1 MSRRKTSLRGALST
15 LHFVREPQFFYQ
27 AKDLVA
33 FDPSIRWVLPL
44 FHYACPQFRGDR
56 GNETMATSNSLNVL
70 ARKQSGRSA
79 SRRLRKNNQI
89 PAILYGKHT
98 EPSKLSV
105 DAREFRKLLKS
116 IAGRKTIIELKQ
128 DGQDDPAL
136 SFLQE
141 VQRDPITDIFLHA
154 DFQEIRPDEKFEVE
168 VPVRVFGECHGVRYQ
183 NGILEIATHSVRV
196 RCLAKDLPGAIEI
209 DISKL
214 EVDKTIKVRDLPA
227 LDGVDYR
234 DSESQTIVA
243 CLQGEEEEEAP
254 ADAAAA
260 APAKK

>member
-1 MSRRKTSLRGALST
+1 
-15 LHFVREPQFFYQ
+15 
-27 AKDLVA
+27 
-33 FDPSIRWVLPL
+33 
-44 FHYACPQFRGDR
+44 
-56 GNETMATSNSLNVL
+56 MATSNSLNVF

-227 LDGVDYR
+227 ISKDGRHIALYMNAGLLDDAARFLVLRVRGLVALVRLALDVVALFDGRLRVDEAVFGFSHHV
-234 DSESQTIVA
+234 DLLA
-243 CLQGEEEEEAP
+243 CL
-254 ADAAAA
+254 
-260 APAKK
+260 